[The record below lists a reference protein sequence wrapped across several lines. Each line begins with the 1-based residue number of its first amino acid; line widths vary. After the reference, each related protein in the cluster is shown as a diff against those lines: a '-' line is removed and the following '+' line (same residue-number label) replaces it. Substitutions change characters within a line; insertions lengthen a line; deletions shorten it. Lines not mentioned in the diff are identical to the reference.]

1 MEDNRKL
8 SSKNKMVQIEISK
21 GQSEKYLSNTESNL
35 RIENKEFLQSSM
47 ESLLAGTWA
56 KGVRY
61 MTTTKEKT
69 NLEQQKE
76 DLRGM
81 ILMLKQ
87 LTENE
92 KREIKGIMI
101 GMQLAKNIEPK
112 KTA

>member
-1 MEDNRKL
+1 M
-8 SSKNKMVQIEISK
+8 
-21 GQSEKYLSNTESNL
+21 
-35 RIENKEFLQSSM
+35 
-47 ESLLAGTWA
+47 
-56 KGVRY
+56 RY
-61 MTTTKEKT
+61 MTTTKERT
-69 NLEQQKE
+69 TLEQQKE

>member
-1 MEDNRKL
+1 
-8 SSKNKMVQIEISK
+8 
-21 GQSEKYLSNTESNL
+21 
-35 RIENKEFLQSSM
+35 
-47 ESLLAGTWA
+47 
-56 KGVRY
+56 
-61 MTTTKEKT
+61 MTTTKEMT
-69 NLEQQKE
+69 TLEQQKE

>member
-1 MEDNRKL
+1 
-8 SSKNKMVQIEISK
+8 
-21 GQSEKYLSNTESNL
+21 
-35 RIENKEFLQSSM
+35 
-47 ESLLAGTWA
+47 
-56 KGVRY
+56 

-76 DLRGM
+76 DIRGM

>member
-1 MEDNRKL
+1 
-8 SSKNKMVQIEISK
+8 
-21 GQSEKYLSNTESNL
+21 
-35 RIENKEFLQSSM
+35 
-47 ESLLAGTWA
+47 
-56 KGVRY
+56 

-76 DLRGM
+76 DLREM

-92 KREIKGIMI
+92 KREIKGIMV
-101 GMQLAKNIEPK
+101 GMRLAKNIEPK

>member
-1 MEDNRKL
+1 
-8 SSKNKMVQIEISK
+8 
-21 GQSEKYLSNTESNL
+21 
-35 RIENKEFLQSSM
+35 
-47 ESLLAGTWA
+47 
-56 KGVRY
+56 
-61 MTTTKEKT
+61 MTTTKERT
-69 NLEQQKE
+69 TLEQQKE

-112 KTA
+112 KTAFAELRLQFHDKLFFLF